1 MRTSLVV
8 SGLRSSVFGLVL
20 SLAGGSVAA
29 QQTTAAAPAPTTSYM
44 LRAGDV
50 LKVTVWGHA
59 DFSGQ
64 FVVDETNHIQFPVI
78 GDIDA
83 HNVSVAELRDRLRA
97 GLDQLFKQPFVTV
110 EPLFRMAVLGQV
122 RSPGLYTVN
131 PTLSVLDVVAMAGGP
146 TPSGSLNKIQLMR
159 GGEALQL
166 SFSKGS
172 SLQDM
177 GVRSGDQIMVG
188 RKGFSREDLGLILT
202 VAQVALS
209 VAILVTTLKN
219 N

>member
-1 MRTSLVV
+1 MSRWPS
-8 SGLRSSVFGLVL
+8 
-20 SLAGGSVAA
+20 
-29 QQTTAAAPAPTTSYM
+29 
-44 LRAGDV
+44 
-50 LKVTVWGHA
+50 
-59 DFSGQ
+59 
-64 FVVDETNHIQFPVI
+64 
-78 GDIDA
+78 
-83 HNVSVAELRDRLRA
+83 LRDRLRA

-159 GGEALQL
+159 GGEALKL

-202 VAQVALS
+202 VTQVALS

>member
-1 MRTSLVV
+1 MRTSLLIL
-8 SGLRSSVFGLVL
+8 GLSFC
-20 SLAGGSVAA
+20 GGSIAA
-29 QQTTAAAPAPTTSYM
+29 QQTPAAPPAAPTTSYV

-50 LKVTVWGHA
+50 LKVTVWGHE

-78 GDIDA
+78 GDFDA
-83 HNVSVAELRDRLRA
+83 HNVTVAELRDRLRA

-146 TPSGSLNKIQLMR
+146 NPSGSLNKISLMR
-159 GGEALQL
+159 GGEALKL

-188 RKGFSREDLGLILT
+188 RKGFSREDMALILT
-202 VAQVALS
+202 VTQVALS
-209 VAILVTTLKN
+209 VAILVTTLN
-219 N
+219 NN